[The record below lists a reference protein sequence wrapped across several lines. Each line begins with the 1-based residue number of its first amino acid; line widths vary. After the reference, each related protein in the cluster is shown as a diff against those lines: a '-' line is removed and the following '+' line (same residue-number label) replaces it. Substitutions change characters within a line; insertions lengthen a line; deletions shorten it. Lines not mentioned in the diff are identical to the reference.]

1 MKRLLFL
8 ISFIVVLVAAP
19 TTRVNAQAY
28 NPYYATYRGYGYMP
42 VANGYYIGWIEF
54 GFAHGQGYGYYY
66 DMMQGWTA
74 YQGGFYRGC
83 FHGEGQM
90 LCAYGYVAGVWNM
103 NNFVRQINVNQQQ
116 IQQSYNNIMQQS
128 QNYAPQN
135 NYTISLP
142 PGTEIKEIDS
152 SSELGRKLL
161 GKMRK

>member
-1 MKRLLFL
+1 MKKALLS
-8 ISFIVVLVAAP
+8 IICIVVLGMLP
-19 TTRVNAQAY
+19 TTEASAQAY
-28 NPYYATYRGYGYMP
+28 NPYYAMYRGFGYMP

-66 DMMQGWTA
+66 DMMTGWTA
-74 YQGGFYRGC
+74 YQGGFYQGC

-116 IQQSYNNIMQQS
+116 IQQSYNNIMRQS
-128 QNYAPQN
+128 QAYAPQN
-135 NYTISLP
+135 SNTISLP

-152 SSELGRKLL
+152 SSELGSKLL